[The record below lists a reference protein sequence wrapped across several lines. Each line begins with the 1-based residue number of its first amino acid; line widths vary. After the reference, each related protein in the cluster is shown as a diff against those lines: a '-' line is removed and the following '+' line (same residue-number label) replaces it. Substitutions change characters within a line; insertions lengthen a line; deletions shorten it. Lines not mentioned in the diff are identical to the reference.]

1 MKKLGIAICVLVIG
15 FFGVYAASGANFL
28 NDPQKSATQQETS
41 AQTEQAQQE
50 ESSSQPEQSSSS
62 AKEISA
68 EEAQNIALKDAK
80 REANAVQNLR
90 SKLKEH
96 KGIGFYEVEFSAD
109 NKKYGYAVASDS
121 GEIMGRRF
129 ELDESQYGKLKG
141 SRLSEQGLKDML
153 QKRMEADAFNNLKFK
168 QENDD
173 GLNLY
178 EGSAASNTMKYEF
191 KIDSATGTTVEW
203 QEEKVIK

>member
-28 NDPQKSATQQETS
+28 NDPQKSAAQQETS
-41 AQTEQAQQE
+41 AQAEQTQPS
-50 ESSSQPEQSSSS
+50 ESSSAPAAQSS
-62 AKEISA
+62 AAEKISA
-68 EEAQNIALKDAK
+68 EDAQDIALKDAK

-90 SKLKEH
+90 SRLKEH

-129 ELDESQYGKLKG
+129 ELDESQYSRLKG
-141 SRLSEQGLKDML
+141 SRLSEQGLRDML
-153 QKRMEADAFNNLKFK
+153 QKRMDADAFNNLKFK

-173 GLNLY
+173 GLRLY
-178 EGSAASNTMKYEF
+178 EGSATSKTMKYEF
-191 KIDSATGTTVEW
+191 KVDSATGTTVEW